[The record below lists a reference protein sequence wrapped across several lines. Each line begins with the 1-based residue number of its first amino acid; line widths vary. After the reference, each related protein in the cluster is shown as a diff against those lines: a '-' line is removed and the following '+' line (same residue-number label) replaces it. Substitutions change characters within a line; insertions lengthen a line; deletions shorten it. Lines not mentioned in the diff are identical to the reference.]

1 MSTVMPTV
9 KCMETIGKCEIVV
22 ILAHELSLAAPF
34 EMAISVER
42 PSKRYRLHTKYPAP
56 HFSTQ
61 VLEDE
66 DAAAKRESFLV
77 SF

>member
-1 MSTVMPTV
+1 M
-9 KCMETIGKCEIVV
+9 I
-22 ILAHELSLAAPF
+22 ILAYELSLAALF

-42 PSKRYRLHTKYPAP
+42 PAERYQLRTKSTAP
-56 HFSTQ
+56 HLSTQ